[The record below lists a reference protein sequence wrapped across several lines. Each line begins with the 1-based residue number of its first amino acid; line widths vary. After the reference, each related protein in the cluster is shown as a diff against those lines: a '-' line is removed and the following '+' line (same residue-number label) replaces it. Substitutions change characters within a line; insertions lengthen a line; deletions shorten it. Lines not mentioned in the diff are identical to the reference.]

1 MSGTYDNGKKSS
13 QAPSQFQPQA
23 SYLQTRDF
31 APLQTDLDED
41 AEATFRPSGYTENF
55 LGKLIDQRST
65 ESFDT
70 PIQAKPMNRLKAI
83 AAERVEIQ
91 SKPSTNAALQN
102 QPVQRQEF
110 VEEKK
115 SERELEDSKEFTMN
129 PEPPPVQRKSGNRL
143 KVFAA
148 ERMAIQAKLTIGQPN
163 DKYEQEADATA
174 ARVVQQINS
183 PITSQSQPVQRQEIE
198 EDEELQMK
206 PLIQR
211 RESIV
216 GGEASTDLESAI
228 QSARGSGQSLDANL
242 QQSMGQAMGADFS
255 GVKVH
260 TDSQSDQLN
269 KSIQA
274 KAFTTGQD
282 LFFRQGAYEPSSRGG
297 QELIAHELTHVV
309 QQNGGA
315 VQRMNHQIDATKSVV
330 QRAWVEDDGVHMWDQ
345 LVDGVTWF
353 AQGSEVMWFNITDA
367 SEIKDGREDEYKLYE
382 GQKKSSEQWEA
393 LRLAAI
399 SKDELGGMSQEA
411 WQKFVSGQKN
421 SIKEELE
428 TVSDGNVPPESIQDL
443 VEHASRKYTYWRAND
458 DILLG
463 ILLGPFEANWFKA
476 KACLTMGQWP
486 IPVPKEKESALKAA
500 GVQIMQA
507 LVDMRTRK
515 WKAFTDRIKPEF
527 TERMRMYEDQELQS
541 DVIESQKEK
550 GQGLLNIFDSVGAQA
565 VTSDVD
571 LSTGGSNSELGIQ
584 FVNSKFRLE
593 FVNGRV
599 IPYDP
604 GTVFDI
610 NLYASDWIHGEA
622 GFSDSGGVRT
632 ITPKPEVQGLTAEAE
647 KERTRKMEVWSLV
660 KVRRNMDDKEW
671 ESYSTMTLSSLT
683 DKIVQ
688 TEMEQKL
695 LDADFEYQTF
705 KLRVETKQQEMEER
719 LKSQEAA
726 FFNGRES
733 AFGSHDEYQEEAHF
747 TRAANAIYE
756 ETLTEVKLLRS
767 QINKLKAVDNG
778 AVINAEEI
786 NNLGIQLG
794 NKIAEALTY
803 ANEVYATEGAVQHT
817 VLKQGA
823 KKKLE
828 KLKGTP
834 EKPNLENAHLT
845 GVDYNIKPELYLQ
858 SVNEN
863 VGDSLHSINHFK
875 NVPHYA
881 VYRAGKYLSRLCDAA
896 EQLLTKSGAKKAPF
910 YEDLALIGK
919 NAVRVKAINVQGI
932 EGDPEYVK
940 QDSFFKDY
948 NDSNLS
954 TVREAVITF
963 GAKIPQLFNEKK
975 LQEQEQQ
982 KLAQEQQKLVQE
994 QQKPVAEVGSGS

>member
-1 MSGTYDNGKKSS
+1 M
-13 QAPSQFQPQA
+13 
-23 SYLQTRDF
+23 
-31 APLQTDLDED
+31 
-41 AEATFRPSGYTENF
+41 
-55 LGKLIDQRST
+55 
-65 ESFDT
+65 
-70 PIQAKPMNRLKAI
+70 KAI
-83 AAERVEIQ
+83 TAQGI
-91 SKPSTNAALQN
+91 
-102 QPVQRQEF
+102 
-110 VEEKK
+110 
-115 SERELEDSKEFTMN
+115 
-129 PEPPPVQRKSGNRL
+129 
-143 KVFAA
+143 
-148 ERMAIQAKLTIGQPN
+148 AIQAKLNIGEPN
-163 DKYEQEADATA
+163 DKYEQEADDTA
-174 ARVVQQINS
+174 SKVVQQINS
-183 PITSQSQPVQRQEIE
+183 PTQDKSVQKQESMEE
-198 EDEELQMK
+198 EDELQMK
-206 PLIQR
+206 PISSIQR
-211 RESIV
+211 EESMEEEDELQMKSLVQKRENLN
-216 GGEASTDLESAI
+216 GGEASTDLESSI
-228 QSARGSGQSLDANL
+228 QSARGGGQALDTGL
-242 QQSMGQAMGADFS
+242 QTKMGQAMGADFS
-255 GVKVH
+255 SVKVH

-282 LFFRQGAYEPSSRGG
+282 VFFRQGAYEPSSRGG

-315 VQRMNHQIDATKSVV
+315 VQRMSPQIDSAKSVV
-330 QRAWVEDDGVHMWDQ
+330 QRAWVEDGGVHIWDE

-393 LRLAAI
+393 LRLAAT
-399 SKDELGGMSQEA
+399 SKDELGEMSQEA
-411 WQKFVSGQKN
+411 GQKFVSGQKN

-443 VEHASRKYTYWRAND
+443 VEHASRKYTYWEKND

-486 IPVPKEKESALKAA
+486 IPVPKEKESALKVD
-500 GVQIMQA
+500 GVKIMQA
-507 LVDMRTRK
+507 LVNMRTEK
-515 WKAFTDRIKPEF
+515 WKAFTNRIKPEF
-527 TERMRMYEDQELQS
+527 LDRMKMYEDEELKS
-541 DVIESQKEK
+541 DVKLQEDKDKDK
-550 GQGLLNIFDSVGAQA
+550 GKNLLDIFDSVGAQA

-593 FVNGRV
+593 FVSGRV

-632 ITPKPEVQGLTAEAE
+632 ITPKPEVQGLSVEAE
-647 KERTRKMEVWSLV
+647 KERTRKMEIWSLV
-660 KVRRNMDDKEW
+660 KVRRNMDGKEW
-671 ESYSTMTLSSLT
+671 ESYCAMTLSSLT
-683 DKIVQ
+683 DKSVQ
-688 TEMEQKL
+688 DEMEQKL

-705 KLRVETKQQEMEER
+705 KLRVETKQKEMEER

-726 FFNGRES
+726 FFKGRES
-733 AFGSHDEYQEEAHF
+733 AFGPHDEYQEEAHF

-756 ETLTEVKLLRS
+756 ETLTEVKLLRL
-767 QINKLKAVDNG
+767 QINKLKAVGNG
-778 AVINAEEI
+778 AVVNAEEI

-823 KKKLE
+823 KKKLD

-834 EKPNLENAHLT
+834 EEPNSENAHLT
-845 GVDYNIKPELYLQ
+845 SVDYNIKPELYLQ

-896 EQLLTKSGAKKAPF
+896 EQLLTQPGAKKAPF
-910 YEDLALIGK
+910 YEDLALIGE
-919 NAVRVKAINVQGI
+919 NAVKVKAIKKEDI

-982 KLAQEQQKLVQE
+982 RLAQEQQRLVQE
-994 QQKPVAEVGSGS
+994 QQKPIEEVGR